1 MILPILKYP
10 HPLLTRECAPVR
22 EVTPELRAL
31 AANMAETMYAAQGIG
46 LAASQVGELV
56 CMIVV
61 DVSGPEERQELM
73 ALVNPKITILG
84 EPMES
89 EEGCLSVPE
98 YRNTLQ
104 RASKVR
110 CEATDL
116 DGKPVVLE
124 AEETLA
130 VCLQHE
136 VDHLHGTLF
145 LDHLSRL
152 KRSLYESRLK
162 KQARRAAQDSLDQPR
177 PLG

>member
-10 HPLLTRECAPVR
+10 HPLLTLECTPVQA
-22 EVTPELRAL
+22 VTPTLREL
-31 AANMAETMYAAQGIG
+31 AASMAETMYAAQGIG
-46 LAASQVGELV
+46 LAAPQVGAPLR
-56 CMIVV
+56 MIVV
-61 DVSGPEERQELM
+61 DVSGPEERTALMTLINPELT
-73 ALVNPKITILG
+73 PLG
-84 EPMES
+84 GPMDS
-89 EEGCLSVPE
+89 EEGCLSVPD

-104 RASKVR
+104 RASRVR

-116 DGKPVVLE
+116 DGSPITLE

-136 VDHLHGTLF
+136 VDHLHGRLF

-162 KQARRAAQDSLDQPR
+162 KQARRAAQDSPARDAL
-177 PLG
+177 